1 MKDKKKGVLLDLD
14 GTLWDSSGAVVKA
27 WNEILEKHGIE
38 PLSDEDMKRV
48 MGLSMNR
55 IADILFPDLDPK
67 KRYALM
73 RECEL
78 HENEYIRR
86 HGGTLFEG
94 VPALLEQLSHNYFTA
109 IISNCQKGYI
119 EAFIQYYGLGKYIDA
134 TRAYGDLQKEKD
146 ENIQDVIKENDLGS
160 AVYVGD
166 IYNDYVCAQKAE
178 VPFILAAYGFG
189 PFDHEPRAES
199 VEEVF
204 AIVQEVLK

>member
-27 WNEILEKHGIE
+27 WNEILGKHGIE

-48 MGLSMNR
+48 MGLSMVH
-55 IADILFPDLDPK
+55 IADILFPELDPK

-73 RECEL
+73 RECEQ

-86 HGGTLFEG
+86 HGGVLFEG
-94 VPALLEQLSHNYFTA
+94 VPALLEQLSHHYFTA
-109 IISNCQKGYI
+109 IISNCQTGYI
-119 EAFIQYYGLGKYIDA
+119 EAFLEYYGLGKYIDA

-146 ENIQDVIKENDLGS
+146 ENIQDIMKENDLGS

-166 IYNDYVCAQKAE
+166 IYNDYACAKRAGI
-178 VPFILAAYGFG
+178 PFVLAAYGFG
-189 PFDHEPRAES
+189 PFEHEPKADT
-199 VEEVF
+199 VNEVF
-204 AIVQEVLK
+204 KAVRQVLG